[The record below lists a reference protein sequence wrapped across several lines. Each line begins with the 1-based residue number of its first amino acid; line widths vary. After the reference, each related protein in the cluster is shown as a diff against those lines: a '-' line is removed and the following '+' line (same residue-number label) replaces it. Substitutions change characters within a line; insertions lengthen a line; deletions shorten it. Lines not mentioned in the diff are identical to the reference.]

1 MSKKALITGI
11 SGQDGAYLAKLL
23 LEKGYDVYGACRR
36 GANSQIKGLQYLKI
50 EKDVRLISLDLL
62 EFSNIFKSIKK
73 IAPTEIY
80 NLAAQSF
87 VGISFEQ
94 PILTSQVNGIAIL
107 NILEIIKVLDPQIRF
122 YQASTSE
129 MFGKTQN
136 QILDEDARF
145 HPRSPYAYS
154 KLFAHWAAINYREA
168 YGLFTSCG
176 ILFNHESPLR
186 GPEFVTRKITESV
199 VKIASGLQEKLIIG
213 NLNIQRDWGYAPEYV
228 QAMWLMLQ
236 QKFPD
241 DYIIATGVTH
251 NLRDFIQIA
260 FRCVDI
266 ELEWSG
272 QGVDEKGLNTN
283 NGKTLVEVSAE
294 FFRPSEV
301 DCISGDA
308 GKAKKV
314 LNWEA
319 TTSFEDLISIMVK
332 SDFERITKT

>member
-36 GANSQIKGLQYLKI
+36 GANSRIPALQYLHI
-50 EKDVRLISLDLL
+50 ETDVHLISLDLL

-73 IAPTEIY
+73 IAPDEIY

-94 PILTSQVNGIAIL
+94 PILTAQVNGIAIL

-136 QILDEDARF
+136 QILDEHAGF

-168 YGLFTSCG
+168 YDLFTSCG

-186 GPEFVTRKITESV
+186 GPEFVTRKITKSV
-199 VKIASGLQEKLIIG
+199 ANIVTGRQEKLTIG
-213 NLNIQRDWGYAPEYV
+213 NLNIKRDWGYAPEYV
-228 QAMWLMLQ
+228 HAMWLMLQ
-236 QKFPD
+236 QENPD
-241 DYIIATGVTH
+241 DFVIATGVTH
-251 NLRDFIQIA
+251 SLREFIEIA
-260 FRCVDI
+260 FQCADLQ
-266 ELEWSG
+266 LEWSG
-272 QGVDEKGLNTN
+272 QGVGEKGYDKR
-283 NGKTLVEVSAE
+283 NGKILVDVSPE
-294 FFRPSEV
+294 FFRPAEV
-301 DCISGDA
+301 DSISGNA
-308 GKAKKV
+308 GKAKEL
-314 LNWEA
+314 LNWES
-319 TTSFEDLISIMVK
+319 TTSFQDLISIMVK
-332 SDFERITKT
+332 ADLERKK